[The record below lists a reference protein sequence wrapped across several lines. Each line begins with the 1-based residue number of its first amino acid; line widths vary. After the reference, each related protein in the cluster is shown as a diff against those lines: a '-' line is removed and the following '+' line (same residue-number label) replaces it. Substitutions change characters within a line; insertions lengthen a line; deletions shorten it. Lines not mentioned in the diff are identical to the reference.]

1 MYQMLTGKVPKN
13 MNRVSITPIKQKTG
27 RVLMKTPIKARDS
40 QIMNNSFISNS
51 EGKSGHN
58 PTFSIAPN
66 PSPPPKK
73 PEIQV
78 YSAMNSHKK
87 KINLKKIAEPIE
99 SNDFE

>member
-1 MYQMLTGKVPKN
+1 
-13 MNRVSITPIKQKTG
+13 
-27 RVLMKTPIKARDS
+27 
-40 QIMNNSFISNS
+40 MNNSFVSNS
-51 EGKSGHN
+51 EGNSKSGHN
-58 PTFSIAPN
+58 PAFSIAPN

-87 KINLKKIAEPIE
+87 KINLKKIAKPVE